1 MRKTKFLTGAF
12 VIAGMLAMSGCA
24 GGGNEQHLN
33 VPDDDD
39 LNLIVDDV
47 VNDIVDDVQTDD
59 VQTDEPA
66 DDISGDVQGS
76 EYDYLYSQYYD
87 IVAGLDDKWD
97 MFQFIDLTVEDFP
110 SILITSSQEDP
121 TDDLQNYMLL
131 TFSNAGA
138 VLDEDSLRDG
148 VASAGGY
155 RGTLYYV
162 PNSGTIYEEI
172 RYAPYNNPSDKVY
185 LLDNGQIF
193 LYASGY
199 TEPTEEYEG
208 PEDTDHLVWF
218 WNSEEVGADDYESS
232 LKELTQ
238 EFTGVPFFNIE
249 YVDKATM
256 LSQLEAL
263 K

>member
-1 MRKTKFLTGAF
+1 MKKPKLLVGAL
-12 VIAGMLAMSGCA
+12 VMGGMLALGGCA
-24 GGGNEQHLN
+24 GVGNAGPAN
-33 VPDDDD
+33 VDYD
-39 LNLIVDDV
+39 VDVDV
-47 VNDIVDDVQTDD
+47 DADVSTDNQAAVDVQTDM
-59 VQTDEPA
+59 PA
-66 DDISGDVQGS
+66 DDTAVSEGS

-110 SILITSSQEDP
+110 SILITSTEEDP

-148 VASAGGY
+148 IAGAGGY

-208 PEDTDHLVWF
+208 PDDTDHLVWF
-218 WNSEEVGADDYESS
+218 WNSEEVSADDYECS

-238 EFTGVPFFNIE
+238 EFTGIPFFNIE